1 MRLLV
6 TGGLGF
12 IGSNF
17 ILHTLNTYEDLS
29 IVNLDLITYAG
40 NFENLKEAEAFGSR
54 YKFIRG
60 DIADRKLVS
69 EIVSTIPDAVVN
81 FAAESHVDRS
91 ILDASAF
98 LKTNI
103 IGTQVL
109 MDCCRDQK
117 ISRFVQISTDEVY
130 GSLGPSDPP
139 FTEANDLKPNSPYSA
154 SKASADLLARAYF
167 KTFGMDVVITRCS
180 NNYGPLQ
187 FPEKLIPLMIT
198 NAIQD
203 KELPLYG
210 DGMNVRDWIHVL
222 DHCRAIDMVLRK
234 GKSGEIY
241 NIGGSC
247 EYPNIDIVRLIL
259 SKLQKPFSLI
269 NYVQDRPGH
278 DRRYAINANKLTD
291 ELGWTPSI
299 NFEDGIDQ
307 TIKWYIENEPW
318 WRRIKTGEYLTYYE
332 KWYGG
337 LRT

>member
-154 SKASADLLARAYF
+154 SKASADLLARSYF

>member
-17 ILHTLNTYEDLS
+17 ILDMLNTYKDLS

-40 NFENLKEAEAFGSR
+40 NLENLKEAEAFGSR

-60 DIADRKLVS
+60 DIADRNLVS
-69 EIVSTIPDAVVN
+69 EIVSTMPDAVVN

-91 ILDASAF
+91 ILDSSVF

-103 IGTQVL
+103 IGAQVL

-130 GSLGPSDPP
+130 GSLGPLDPP

-203 KELPLYG
+203 KELPVYG
-210 DGMNVRDWIHVL
+210 DGMNVRDWIHVS

-234 GKSGEIY
+234 GKPGEVY

-247 EYPNIDIVRLIL
+247 EYPNIDIVKLIL
-259 SKLQKPFSLI
+259 SKLKKPFSLI

-278 DRRYAINANKLTD
+278 DRRYAMNANKLTD

>member
-109 MDCCRDQK
+109 MDCCRDRK